1 MAEEEGAEWLEDM
14 AVDND
19 QVCFGKSDVHD
30 QVCFDEVDDN
40 DQVRFGLKESS
51 RSARN
56 RLERI
61 TARGDRGAIHQT
73 SHRFGSR

>member
-1 MAEEEGAEWLEDM
+1 M

>member
-1 MAEEEGAEWLEDM
+1 M

-30 QVCFDEVDDN
+30 QVCFDEVDDNDQVRFGKAVDN

>member
-1 MAEEEGAEWLEDM
+1 MEEGAEWLEDM